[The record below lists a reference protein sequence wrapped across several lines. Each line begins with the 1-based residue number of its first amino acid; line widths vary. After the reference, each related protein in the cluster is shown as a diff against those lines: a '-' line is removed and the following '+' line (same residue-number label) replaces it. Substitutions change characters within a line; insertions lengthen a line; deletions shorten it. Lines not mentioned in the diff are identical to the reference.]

1 MGQSSIE
8 KSSINKSGINKSC
21 VDKSCVDKS
30 CVDKSMLKKP
40 LLNKVV
46 VVIAVMVA
54 AALMG
59 GFSLAGLPAPAFSAA
74 LWKGPA
80 LAAPAQLFG
89 RDTKK
94 DTTRLLTGKVLDAND
109 NPVPNSVVY
118 LTNTHTRS
126 VKTYIV
132 GPDGTYRFPAL
143 QPTIDYEVYAQLDNH
158 KSGTKTVSQF
168 DDRTQVYISL
178 KINTK

>member
-1 MGQSSIE
+1 M
-8 KSSINKSGINKSC
+8 
-21 VDKSCVDKS
+21 
-30 CVDKSMLKKP
+30 KKTMIAR
-40 LLNKVV
+40 LL
-46 VVIAVMVA
+46 
-54 AALMG
+54 ALLLATAFLTSL
-59 GFSLAGLPAPAFSAA
+59 FSTSV
-74 LWKGPA
+74 

-94 DTTRLLTGKVLDAND
+94 DKTRLLTGKVLDGGD
-109 NPVPNSVVY
+109 NPLPNAVVY
-118 LTNTHTRS
+118 LTNTQTRS

-143 QPTIDYEVYAQLDNH
+143 QPTIDYEVYAQYNNH

-168 DDRTQVYISL
+168 DDRPQVYISL